1 MGKTL
6 YKIAI
11 RGDISY
17 MVKIL
22 EYSELHF
29 SKIEELG
36 FIYSEQDEC
45 TEELFSIY
53 HGVAVDDSNLEIIV
67 NDSSSHR
74 LVPDEMQ
81 MKNEEINLPDGK
93 YILFSEKLSNP
104 VYEFVFDLCE
114 PIQNHEYLTTSL
126 EAINQPRFIDNLKID
141 NGSKFILSDGVSFD
155 FSDSIGHQIFVIDVI
170 DSKVITNQEIGK

>member
-1 MGKTL
+1 MDKTKN
-6 YKIAI
+6 KIAI
-11 RGDISY
+11 KGDISY

-22 EYSELHF
+22 EYSELHY

-67 NDSSSHR
+67 NDSSSQK

-104 VYEFVFDLCE
+104 VYEFVFDVSE
-114 PIQNHEYLTTSL
+114 PIQNFEYLTTSF
-126 EAINQPRFIDNLKID
+126 EAINQPRFIDNLNIH
-141 NGSKFILSDGVSFD
+141 NGSEITLSDGVSFD
-155 FSDSIGHQIFVIDVI
+155 FSDSIGHQIFVIEVT
-170 DSKVITNQEIGK
+170 DSKLIMNQEIGK